1 MLARKHNADVPTA
14 DMLADRDFERL
25 AQFIGDKVGIKLP
38 QSKRTMVEG
47 RLRKRVRALGLSDM
61 QTYCRMVVETRN
73 LDAEIPHLIDAITTN
88 KTDFF
93 REVEHFDLM
102 RSRMVPALVSDRSRE
117 RMPLIKVWSAAA
129 STGAEAYTAAMVLHD
144 LAERR
149 RDFRFAILGT
159 DVSTAVL
166 DQARAAVYPAEM
178 MEPVPALLR
187 ARYVM
192 EGRQARPRAE
202 VRIVPELR
210 GATSFERLNLMDQ
223 TYPYDRDVDIIF
235 LRNVLIYFEKAD
247 QLAVVERLVGHLR
260 PRGYLL
266 LGHSESMMGNV
277 TGVRQIAPA
286 VFQKL

>member
-1 MLARKHNADVPTA
+1 MPAPKSIPDVPTE
-14 DMLADRDFERL
+14 DRLADRDFDRL
-25 AQFIGDKVGIKLP
+25 AQFIGERVGIKLP
-38 QSKRTMVEG
+38 QTKRTMVEG
-47 RLRKRVRALGLSDM
+47 RLRKRVRALGLPDM
-61 QTYCRMVVETRN
+61 QTYCRMVVETRT

-102 RSRMVPALVSDRSRE
+102 RTRLVPALITERARE
-117 RMPLIKVWSAAA
+117 RMPLVKVWSAAA

-144 LAERR
+144 LAQKR

-178 MEPVPALLR
+178 MTPVPAPLR
-187 ARYVM
+187 DRYVM
-192 EGRQARPRAE
+192 ESRRATLRPE
-202 VRIVPELR
+202 VRIAPELR
-210 GATSFERLNLMDQ
+210 ATTSFERLNLMDQ
-223 TYPYDRDVDIIF
+223 TYPYDRDVDLIL

-247 QLAVVERLVGHLR
+247 QTAVVERLVGHLR

-277 TGVRQIAPA
+277 PGVRQIAPA